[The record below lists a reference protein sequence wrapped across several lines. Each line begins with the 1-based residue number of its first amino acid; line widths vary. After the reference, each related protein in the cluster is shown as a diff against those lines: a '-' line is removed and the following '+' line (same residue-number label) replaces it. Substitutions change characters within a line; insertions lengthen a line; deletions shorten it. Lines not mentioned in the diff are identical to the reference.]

1 MFAQSPEPEAH
12 DKVLTI
18 IQIKLEFGNV
28 FFFLGGGGGEG
39 KTGVPAEKPL
49 GARKRT
55 KNKLNPY
62 MPPGPGIEPRT
73 HWWEVSPNLNSTF
86 SEVM

>member
-18 IQIKLEFGNV
+18 IQIELEFGNV
-28 FFFLGGGGGEG
+28 FSWGKGGGEG
-39 KTGVPAEKPL
+39 KTGVPGVKPL

-73 HWWEVSPNLNSTF
+73 HWWEASANLNSTF